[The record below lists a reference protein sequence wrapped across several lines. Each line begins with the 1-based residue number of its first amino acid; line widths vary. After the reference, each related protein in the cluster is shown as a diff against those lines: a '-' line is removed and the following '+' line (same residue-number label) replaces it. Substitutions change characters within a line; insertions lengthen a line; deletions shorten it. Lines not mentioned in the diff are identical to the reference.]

1 MLMETH
7 LADPAGIGAD
17 ASVHAGADGRVTIA
31 IRGEM
36 DLASAGALYRRARA
50 AFDLTDGDVLVDLGE
65 VTFCDAQG
73 LSVLVRIANDA
84 QRRGGRA
91 VLCRVPPATARLLRL
106 TGLDRRF
113 PMVADAPTVPEPL
126 G

>member
-1 MLMETH
+1 MLMETW
-7 LADPAGIGAD
+7 LAALAGSGAD
-17 ASVHAGADGRVTIA
+17 ASAHVGADGRVTIA

-36 DLASAGALYRRARA
+36 DLASAGSLYRRARA
-50 AFDLTDGDVLVDLGE
+50 ALSEADGDVRVDLGG

-84 QRRGGRA
+84 QRQGGR
-91 VLCRVPPATARLLRL
+91 VLLERVPPNVARLLRI

-113 PMVADAPTVPEPL
+113 PMSAGAPSIPEPL